1 MWYTDSFIGV
11 LADLP
16 YITPGSL
23 DEIWSQEQVDRKV
36 KTNSSDPTLNISVS
50 GATSLDSVKVQTLV
64 DITVSRILHHIHL
77 CLIYEAIMRHI

>member
-1 MWYTDSFIGV
+1 MWYTDSFIQFGTCTIVGV
-11 LADLP
+11 LADIP

-50 GATSLDSVKVQTLV
+50 GATSLDNVKVQTLV
-64 DITVSRILHHIHL
+64 DIDIGCRHYDIFNIL
-77 CLIYEAIMRHI
+77 